1 MVLIDASTRW
11 SHVCLLSTRNMAF
24 ARLLAQIIRL
34 KAQFPDYTIK
44 TIRLDNA
51 GEFISQELNDYC
63 VSTGITLEHSISH
76 VHTHNS
82 IAESFIKRLQ

>member
-1 MVLIDASTRW
+1 MVACVFIINSQHEFCELVSSNNTIKSTI
-11 SHVCLLSTRNMAF
+11 L
-24 ARLLAQIIRL
+24 
-34 KAQFPDYTIK
+34 DYTIK

>member
-1 MVLIDASTRW
+1 MITCVLIFNSQYSFCEIVGSNNKINT
-11 SHVCLLSTRNMAF
+11 
-24 ARLLAQIIRL
+24 
-34 KAQFPDYTIK
+34 QFSDYTIK
-44 TIRLDNA
+44 TIHLDNA

>member
-1 MVLIDASTRW
+1 M
-11 SHVCLLSTRNMAF
+11 CLLSTRNMAF
-24 ARLLAQIIRL
+24 VRLLAQIIRL
-34 KAQFPDYTIK
+34 KVQFSDYAIK
-44 TIRLDNA
+44 IIRLDNA
-51 GEFISQELNDYC
+51 GEFTSQTFNDYC